1 MFLLLMTKISFLPIN
16 YAQLGFL
23 YRPLLWITR
32 SPGCLKGEVASLP
45 SAVFYLS
52 EHSWSCLWW
61 HLVWVHN
68 AFCRLNSPHLN
79 PRSTT
84 LSLSLLLILAS
95 QIFKWFIA
103 KAEQRPWA
111 LYMVYS
117 LCGFKVKMY
126 EKCFVL
132 LISKIKLQKQG
143 EQVCYVNNS
152 STSKRFLW
160 PTSSCP
166 LPRHETGS
174 KRRSS
179 WPTKSKEGLCT
190 SSWHHR
196 GLGS

>member
-16 YAQLGFL
+16 NALLGFL

-45 SAVFYLS
+45 SAVFYMS

-68 AFCRLNSPHLN
+68 AFWRPNSPHLN

-84 LSLSLLLILAS
+84 LSLSLLLNLAS
-95 QIFKWFIA
+95 QIFVNDSLPKLNRGREHCIWC
-103 KAEQRPWA
+103 A
-111 LYMVYS
+111 LCVDSRLRCM
-117 LCGFKVKMY
+117 KV
-126 EKCFVL
+126 FVL
-132 LISKIKLQKQG
+132 LINKIKLQKQG

-179 WPTKSKEGLCT
+179 TKSKEGWCT